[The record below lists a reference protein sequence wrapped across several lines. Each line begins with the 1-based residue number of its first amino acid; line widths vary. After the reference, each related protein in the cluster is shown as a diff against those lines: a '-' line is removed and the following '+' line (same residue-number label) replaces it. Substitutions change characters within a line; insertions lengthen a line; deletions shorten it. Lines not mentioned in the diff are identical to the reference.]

1 MKPSFTRRYR
11 RRSKPAKNEGAF
23 FKKESS
29 AEHGFFCEASRGAF
43 FQPAVSNGQV
53 VQRKCTCCDHSSPG
67 EKEGQKVQRAAMDDK
82 KEEDDKKLQRATDKK
97 EEDDKKLMRVEEK
110 KEEDK
115 KLQRAPEKKEEDDK
129 KLQRATDKKEEDDKK
144 LMRAE
149 APKKEEEDKKLQK
162 KESGATPA
170 ASHVGGYVS
179 SLNGKGHS
187 MSPLTNQF
195 FAKRMGYD
203 FSQVKVHTDKDAA
216 ESAKSVNAKAYTI
229 GNNIVFN
236 EGQYNTESAE
246 GKKLLAHELTHVVQ
260 NGNEKS
266 TIKRQVPEPAL
277 AEPAEEIRCEDEVN
291 ITTAFR
297 NFLVNAPVQ
306 VTNAKS
312 IDEARKKEMLTAM
325 DFVIKPEGGFDFNDF
340 TIFTC
345 SKINNP
351 LAVFDEVAGAE
362 IDIPNKI
369 IRLDVTIFNKVINF
383 GTTEDVKGLTEFF
396 QVIAHEK
403 RHGTIGSAVQ
413 INPEGLNPGVG
424 QLGAGQAAYRVEEI
438 IVASEEIAIGRQ
450 MQGSEYRVPDPM
462 QTKISNSWFMVEGA
476 VNEKELARLRN
487 LVITELR
494 KRYGFNKG
502 CDTAITLGV
511 LSCMDFGKWHL
522 CANGMLTGKL
532 PDGIQICKNEN
543 GIATICDE
551 L

>member
-1 MKPSFTRRYR
+1 MKPSFTRRNR
-11 RRSKPAKNEGAF
+11 RRSKPAKSDGAF
-23 FKKESS
+23 FKKETK
-29 AEHGFFCEASRGAF
+29 AEQGFFNEASQDAF
-43 FQPAVSNGQV
+43 FPPAATGASSQM
-53 VQRKCTCCDHSSPG
+53 VQRKCEHC
-67 EKEGQKVQRAAMDDK
+67 EQEEKVQRVEDK
-82 KEEDDKKLQRATDKK
+82 KEEDKQLQRVTDKN

-110 KEEDK
+110 KEEEK
-115 KLQRAPEKKEEDDK
+115 KLQRAPE
-129 KLQRATDKKEEDDKK
+129 KKEEDDKK

-170 ASHVGGYVS
+170 VNHVGGYVS

-187 MSPLTNQF
+187 MPPLTNQF
-195 FAKRMGYD
+195 FGERMGYD

-236 EGQYNTESAE
+236 EGQYNTESTE

-260 NGNEKS
+260 NGNEES
-266 TIKRQVPEPAL
+266 SVKRQVPEPAL

-297 NFLVNAPVQ
+297 DFLVNVPAQ

-325 DFVIKPEGGFDFNDF
+325 DFVIKPEGGFNFNDF

-362 IDIPNKI
+362 VDIPNKI
-369 IRLDVTIFNKVINF
+369 IRLDTTIFNKAINF
-383 GTTEDVKGLTEFF
+383 GTTEDVNGLTEFF
-396 QVIAHEK
+396 QIIAHEK

-413 INPEGLNPGVG
+413 LNSEGLKPGVG

-450 MQGSEYRVPDPM
+450 MLGSEYRVPDPM

-476 VNEKELARLRN
+476 VNEIELARLRN

-522 CANGMLTGKL
+522 CANGMLTGQM

-543 GIATICDE
+543 GIATICDG